1 MGICVHILLPCLIL
15 ILEIMH
21 NEENNIIVQPADKAK
36 IKHILKVALYL
47 FIVTVLEFMVAFTLD
62 AGALKTAIFVIM
74 TIVKAFYIIFEFM
87 HLGHEAKGLRYM
99 VIYPMILVVW
109 MLVAFLME
117 GSYIHFERFM

>member
-1 MGICVHILLPCLIL
+1 
-15 ILEIMH
+15 MH

-47 FIVTVLEFMVAFTLD
+47 FVVTVLEFLVAFTID
-62 AGALKTAIFVIM
+62 AGTLKTSIFVVM

-87 HLGHEAKGLRYM
+87 HLGHEVKGLRYM

-109 MLVAFLME
+109 MLVAFLIE